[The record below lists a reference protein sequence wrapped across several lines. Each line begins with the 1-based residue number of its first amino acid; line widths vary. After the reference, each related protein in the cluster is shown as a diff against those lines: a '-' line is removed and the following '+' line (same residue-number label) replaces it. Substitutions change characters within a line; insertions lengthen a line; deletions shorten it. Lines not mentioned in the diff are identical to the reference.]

1 MSTPRFHTVGL
12 LGRLHDPAVHEPA
25 TVLATH
31 LRARGVDVRVVAE
44 AAARSPLSDL
54 PTVPEAE
61 LGGACD
67 LVVAVGGDGTMLYAS
82 RLLLEHDVPLVGV
95 NRGRLGF
102 LTDISPDGMTT
113 HLDAI
118 LAGRYVAERRQ
129 MLEAHLE
136 GPGGTTGP
144 GLALNEVALQKHL
157 TGHMLDFVTHVDGK
171 YLNSHGGDGLIVAT
185 ATGSTAYAL
194 SCGGPIIQPELEA
207 MVLVPVCPHTL
218 SDRPLV
224 LPARAR
230 IEARILRRLDTRA
243 TVSCDGELLGELGP
257 RDTLHIATSARRI
270 TLLHPDVYDF
280 YEILRGKLGW
290 GHDSRYR
297 RDNV

>member
-1 MSTPRFHTVGL
+1 MSTPRFHTIGL

-25 TVLATH
+25 ATLATH
-31 LRARGVDVRVVAE
+31 LRARGVDVRIIAE
-44 AAARSPLSDL
+44 ADARPPLADL
-54 PTVPEAE
+54 PSVPESQFGAE
-61 LGGACD
+61 CD

-102 LTDISPDGMTT
+102 LTDISPDSMAA
-113 HLDAI
+113 HLDSI

-129 MLEAHLE
+129 MLEARIE
-136 GPGGTTGP
+136 GAHGSTGP

-230 IEARILRRLDTRA
+230 IEARIKRRLDTRA

-257 RDTLHIATSARRI
+257 NDTLHIATSARQI
-270 TLLHPDVYDF
+270 TLLHPEGYDF
-280 YEILRGKLGW
+280 YEILRSKLNW

-297 RDNV
+297 RDDI